1 MGTGNLAWVS
11 RVPQGPAP
19 DMSRCPSHMVSKAV
33 TEGLP
38 ARPLK
43 SDSSGV
49 EGWCLLLSGLGKTL
63 THSECASPSGKM
75 RIIVRIKGDDV
86 NNVLS
91 TLSGTIPM
99 SRPYP
104 RPIQSDSLQVG
115 DLGQEFLKL
124 SRCSA

>member
-1 MGTGNLAWVS
+1 MLGLA
-11 RVPQGPAP
+11 QGWGSQLGYRKPRLGIKGPSGACP
-19 DMSRCPSHMVSKAV
+19 SHVPSHMVSKAV
-33 TEGLP
+33 MEGLP

-75 RIIVRIKGDDV
+75 GIIVRIKGDDV

-91 TLSGTIPM
+91 TLSGT
-99 SRPYP
+99 
-104 RPIQSDSLQVG
+104 
-115 DLGQEFLKL
+115 
-124 SRCSA
+124 